1 MEVSSERVELAGGRL
16 AVVLAGA
23 DTAQEMARL
32 ELPLAV
38 VRRAELTPGPD
49 PTLYLYGAA
58 VCQAA
63 EQSLAL
69 LAGLTSWSLLD
80 PGPPRLRVL
89 RCTPVQCTVLWSG
102 QPGGTGLWRA
112 AAGGT
117 QLVCPTA
124 LHCVTAGGGPA
135 GPGSSSLSQVRD
147 IHTRRCIGP
156 AWQGGGRRAGHA
168 LLRPAAAPA
177 RPCQLVA
184 GAGHQE

>member
-1 MEVSSERVELAGGRL
+1 MTRYPTPGYCRAGGLEVSSERVELAGGRL

-80 PGPPRLRVL
+80 PGPPRLRVAC
-89 RCTPVQCTVLWSG
+89 CTPVHCALYCGQVSLVGLEPGELQQVGPSLSVPLPCTV
-102 QPGGTGLWRA
+102 
-112 AAGGT
+112 
-117 QLVCPTA
+117 
-124 LHCVTAGGGPA
+124 
-135 GPGSSSLSQVRD
+135 
-147 IHTRRCIGP
+147 
-156 AWQGGGRRAGHA
+156 
-168 LLRPAAAPA
+168 
-177 RPCQLVA
+177 
-184 GAGHQE
+184 